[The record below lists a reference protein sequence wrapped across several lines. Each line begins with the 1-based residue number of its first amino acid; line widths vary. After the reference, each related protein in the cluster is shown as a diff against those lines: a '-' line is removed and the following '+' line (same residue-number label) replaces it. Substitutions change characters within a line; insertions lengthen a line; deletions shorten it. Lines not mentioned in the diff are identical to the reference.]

1 MRRSGCLNGGGQIKP
16 EKREEMMLIAGR
28 LKEVYVKEGKTFDL
42 ERVVEGVERVYEEL
56 GVGRGSKE
64 AFALFHTRF
73 HVIPEVTANSL
84 HW

>member
-1 MRRSGCLNGGGQIKP
+1 MNGGGQIKP